1 MQPLANGNRLGK
13 EDRRRRDGEK
23 RRVKANKRPRARV
36 EDKTGARLGEGR
48 RTEKDEGPLK
58 NKNKRNRVEGEC
70 HCDRRGG
77 LQRDARQKKKKIE
90 GGKERQREKRK
101 DESRNKKGKED
112 GDYAAREG
120 EGRRSEKD
128 KGAKGTEE
136 ENEKRLFTN
145 VEEGKKRGKIS
156 AKRSGE

>member
-13 EDRRRRDGEK
+13 KIEDDEK

-36 EDKTGARLGEGR
+36 KDKTGARLGEGR

-58 NKNKRNRVEGEC
+58 NKNKRNRVEEGEC

-90 GGKERQREKRK
+90 GGKGEAER
-101 DESRNKKGKED
+101 KKE
-112 GDYAAREG
+112 R
-120 EGRRSEKD
+120 
-128 KGAKGTEE
+128 
-136 ENEKRLFTN
+136 
-145 VEEGKKRGKIS
+145 
-156 AKRSGE
+156 